1 MNEVSEMLARIGLF
15 NRLDIRQ
22 LLHLSS
28 RLTKMELDE
37 GEYLFHAGD
46 PGSCMFIVYRGLIE
60 VFLIDEQ
67 GERVVLNE
75 FKVGESFGEM
85 ALLEKAGRSANA
97 VATQTTMLY
106 RLGEADFWDCV
117 SWWPSLAENLLR
129 DVSSKL
135 RNSAVQVR
143 YLADNLA
150 VVNQQL
156 QETDRFKSE
165 FIGVINHELL
175 TPFANIDFSFQI
187 LKRHGLDNLNPGQRE
202 EVEAVM
208 SQVQLAHTMSKN
220 LVTFAA
226 FVQKQG
232 ELKVESV
239 QFAEV
244 VEEALSILRPI
255 AENKGVKLTAEIA
268 QNMPTVQG
276 DAARLREAIHHL
288 VHNAIKFMPG
298 QRTPSTNKVA
308 VKVWLG
314 GQRIYFQVIDNGI
327 GIPADKVDSI
337 WEGFSQMADPLRR
350 GTEGLG
356 LGLTL
361 VRYVIQAHGGEVWA
375 KSDEG
380 QGSQFGFELPLEPA
394 KSVDWLIG

>member
-1 MNEVSEMLARIGLF
+1 
-15 NRLDIRQ
+15 
-22 LLHLSS
+22 
-28 RLTKMELDE
+28 
-37 GEYLFHAGD
+37 
-46 PGSCMFIVYRGLIE
+46 
-60 VFLIDEQ
+60 
-67 GERVVLNE
+67 
-75 FKVGESFGEM
+75 
-85 ALLEKAGRSANA
+85 
-97 VATQTTMLY
+97 
-106 RLGEADFWDCV
+106 
-117 SWWPSLAENLLR
+117 
-129 DVSSKL
+129 
-135 RNSAVQVR
+135 
-143 YLADNLA
+143 
-150 VVNQQL
+150 
-156 QETDRFKSE
+156 
-165 FIGVINHELL
+165 
-175 TPFANIDFSFQI
+175 
-187 LKRHGLDNLNPGQRE
+187 
-202 EVEAVM
+202 M

-232 ELKVESV
+232 ELKVEPV